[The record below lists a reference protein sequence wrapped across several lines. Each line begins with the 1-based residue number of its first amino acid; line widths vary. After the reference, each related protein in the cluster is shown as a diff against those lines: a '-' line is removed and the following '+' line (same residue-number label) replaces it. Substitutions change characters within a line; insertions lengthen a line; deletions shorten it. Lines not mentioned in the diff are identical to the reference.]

1 MLAGSKLVLVDVHLW
16 HAVDADG
23 AGELWLCLT
32 VIVGCGIGLQL
43 RSLGIFH
50 LVVTEVTYQ
59 ELHRLLGGEGER
71 GRLATLLAAVH
82 HISIHTCQLWS
93 KNRLLHYPNR

>member
-32 VIVGCGIGLQL
+32 V
-43 RSLGIFH
+43 
-50 LVVTEVTYQ
+50 T
-59 ELHRLLGGEGER
+59 
-71 GRLATLLAAVH
+71 LAVASVSNFGALAYF
-82 HISIHTCQLWS
+82 IWS
-93 KNRLLHYPNR
+93 SRK